1 MAGLNPS
8 TEQISILINNVT
20 EYNQLFQV
28 NYIQDLSNLLKQGN
42 YILGKEVK
50 TFEIKMAEYI
60 GTKYCLGVSS
70 GTSALELA
78 FESLNL
84 TSEDEV
90 IIQANAYI
98 ACAFGALKTTA
109 KLVLIDCD
117 KNGVFD
123 ISEFKRHIT
132 PLTKAV
138 LVVHLYGDCCDME
151 AMTSLCKEQDIILV
165 EDCAQAQ
172 GSQYNHKMV
181 GSFGDISCFSFYP
194 SKNLGAL
201 GDGGAICT
209 NNEIYFN
216 KIRHLRNL
224 GSIKKYEHE
233 FKATNSRLDTL
244 QAKFLLTKLS
254 DLNNVILHKRELAE
268 CYKQF
273 HHKWCH
279 HIENVDAK
287 VHHSYHL
294 YVLQLSTEINRDHF
308 MNYLR
313 KEGIESI
320 VHYKIPF
327 YKTKAFQELNDL
339 SFPNTEHLANTVVS
353 IPIYNTMTY
362 QQVNYVKR
370 TIMDYFDFELSYW
383 L

>member
-8 TEQISILINNVT
+8 SEKVSILINNVS
-20 EYNQLFQV
+20 EYNQLFEAK
-28 NYIQDLSNLLKQGN
+28 YIEDLSSLLCQGN
-42 YILGKEVK
+42 YILGKDVN
-50 TFEIKMAEYI
+50 TFENKMAEYV

-78 FESLNL
+78 FEALNL
-84 TSEDEV
+84 TSHDEV

-98 ACAFGALKTTA
+98 ACAFGALKSTG
-109 KLVLIDCD
+109 KLVIVDCD
-117 KNGVFD
+117 KHGVFD
-123 ISEFKRHIT
+123 ISQFKMHIT
-132 PLTKAV
+132 SRTKAV
-138 LVVHLYGDCCDME
+138 LVVHLYGDCCNMDSMV
-151 AMTSLCKEQDIILV
+151 SLCKEKDIILV

-172 GSQYNHKMV
+172 GTQYNHKMV

-201 GDGGAICT
+201 GDGGAVCT
-209 NNEIYFN
+209 NNEVYFN

-244 QAKFLLTKLS
+244 QAKFLLTKLH
-254 DLNNVILHKRELAE
+254 DLNNVIRHKHDLAD
-268 CYKQF
+268 CYKQI
-273 HHKWCH
+273 HHKLCY
-279 HIENVDAK
+279 HIENMDSK
-287 VHHSYHL
+287 VYHSYHL
-294 YVLQLSTEINRDHF
+294 YVLKLSSEINRDHF
-308 MNYLR
+308 MEFLR

-327 YKTKAFQELNDL
+327 YKSNAFQELNTL
-339 SFPNTEHLANTVVS
+339 TFPNTEDLASTVVS

-362 QQVNYVKR
+362 QQVHYVKQ